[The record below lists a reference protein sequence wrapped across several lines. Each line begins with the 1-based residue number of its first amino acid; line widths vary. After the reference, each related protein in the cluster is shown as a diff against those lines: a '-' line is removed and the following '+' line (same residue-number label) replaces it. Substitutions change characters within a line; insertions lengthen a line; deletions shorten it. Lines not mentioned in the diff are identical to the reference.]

1 MNGAILANNSEISIT
16 LIGEEADKALL
27 CTTDLYQFY
36 HETNNTL
43 DNIGQ
48 WYFPNGSIIETNGH
62 IFVSRG
68 LDVVRLHRRNNVTMP
83 TGMFVCEIPDASGT
97 NQSIYIRVSGPS
109 NNDSS
114 IVLPIGIS
122 VSISVLFPSMTG
134 ITVVLLGI
142 HVICHRRSKG
152 DKAQPETSDSIQME
166 QNEAY
171 ATAAVMKIN

>member
-1 MNGAILANNSEISIT
+1 MNGVILANNSEISIT

-27 CTTDLYQFY
+27 CATDLYQFY

-83 TGMFVCEIPDASGT
+83 TGMFVCEIPDANGT

-109 NNDSS
+109 NNDNS

-122 VSISVLFPSMTG
+122 VSISVLFLSMTG
-134 ITVVLLGI
+134 VAVTLLGI
-142 HVICHRRSKG
+142 HVHQRRSKG
-152 DKAQPETSDSIQME
+152 DRAQPETSDSIQIE